1 MKGSLITIFVSI
13 LLFSACQKAVPAN
26 SEVLDLMAK
35 ELDLQPGKIKAN
47 AYLDTLTAF
56 VSRDELNPLE
66 KKKYLTSA
74 VAVAQKFEEFA
85 RIPSFLLPLMREN
98 IADEE
103 RMSLLPSLSLSLR
116 RMNKS
121 HAANAVDLA
130 MMKQGKPASEE
141 LKESGVDSLTIEQYM
156 QRMFDAILVDV
167 DETGVN
173 RNASMRYVDASE
185 AIALAVPDDKKVPE
199 YLYKSAEIAR
209 SIRTL
214 PKAMSLYDWIIDQYP
229 NYVDIPKVLFIKA
242 YLIEYEYGDI
252 EEARKLYEAF
262 LKKYPSHEFAKS
274 AEFLL
279 KNLGKSEEE
288 ILKEIVP
295 NQ

>member
-1 MKGSLITIFVSI
+1 
-13 LLFSACQKAVPAN
+13 
-26 SEVLDLMAK
+26 
-35 ELDLQPGKIKAN
+35 
-47 AYLDTLTAF
+47 
-56 VSRDELNPLE
+56 
-66 KKKYLTSA
+66 
-74 VAVAQKFEEFA
+74 
-85 RIPSFLLPLMREN
+85 
-98 IADEE
+98 
-103 RMSLLPSLSLSLR
+103 
-116 RMNKS
+116 
-121 HAANAVDLA
+121 
-130 MMKQGKPASEE
+130 
-141 LKESGVDSLTIEQYM
+141 
-156 QRMFDAILVDV
+156 MFDAILVDV